1 MPRIAIIGSGL
12 IGRSWSVVFSRAG
25 CDVALYDSMDGVAAK
40 ARDIVGGDLEE
51 LATQGVVKDAK
62 AAHARIRV
70 ATSLADA
77 LDGVDLVQE
86 NAPETLDAKLA
97 VFAALDEA
105 AAPSTI
111 LASSTSGIVASAFTE
126 KLKGRDR
133 CLVGHPVNPPHLA
146 PVVEIVGAP
155 WTSPEVIERA
165 GKLYESIGQAPVVV
179 NKEIDG
185 FIINRLQAALLSEA
199 FRLVGGGYVSPQD
212 LDKTIKDGLGLRW
225 AFMGPFETIELN
237 APGGIPDYCA
247 RFGAG
252 WERMS
257 NAQAGTYAGK
267 NLDAVM
273 SQWKPLASGDAMAS
287 RTKWRNRRLAAL
299 GVHKKGQPEN

>member
-1 MPRIAIIGSGL
+1 MPRIAIVGSGL
-12 IGRSWSVVFSRAG
+12 IGRSWAVVFSRAG
-25 CDVALYDSMDGVAAK
+25 ADVALYDAVDGVAAK
-40 ARDIVGGDLEE
+40 ARDIVGSDLDE
-51 LATQGVVKDAK
+51 LAAQGVVKDAH
-62 AAHARIRV
+62 AALSRIRV
-70 ATSLADA
+70 ATSLKDA
-77 LDGVDLVQE
+77 LEGADLVQE
-86 NAPETLDAKLA
+86 NAPEKLDAKIA
-97 VFAALDEA
+97 VFAELDEA
-105 AAPSTI
+105 AAPGTI
-111 LASSTSGIVASAFTE
+111 LASSTSGIVASSFTE
-126 KLKGRDR
+126 NLKGRAR

-146 PVVEIVGAP
+146 PVVEIVGTP
-155 WTSPEVIERA
+155 WTAPEIIARA
-165 GKLYESIGQAPVVV
+165 RDVYASVGQAPVVV
-179 NKEIDG
+179 NAEIDG

-212 LDKTIKDGLGLRW
+212 LDKCIKDGLGLRW

-247 RFGAG
+247 RFGAA

-273 SQWKPLASGDAMAS
+273 SQWQPLDSPDAMAA

-299 GVHKKGQPEN
+299 GVHKKSQPEN